1 MLAAS
6 SEARE
11 SAFMKAVRFARH
23 GKPDVLTIED
33 IAELSAGDG
42 EAVVRIRA
50 ASINPSDVK
59 TVGG

>member
-1 MLAAS
+1 
-6 SEARE
+6 
-11 SAFMKAVRFARH
+11 MKAVRFARH

-59 TVGG
+59 NVGG